1 MKRQKAK
8 SIEERNRQ
16 ILEQINQLKG
26 EHPLWGYRRV
36 WAYMKYRQGY
46 QVNKKPIYRLMKE
59 NRLLVS
65 QIKQLKAIRK
75 KYPEK
80 IRASAV
86 NQVWAVDMTKVMITA
101 YGWISV
107 IIVLDW
113 YTKKIVGWYCGET
126 STTRQW
132 LSALNLAIVKQ
143 FPTGIRE
150 NGTLHLV
157 SDNGSQPTSGKFI
170 NEASI
175 LGIKQVFASYNNPK
189 GNADTERVI
198 RTLKEDLVWTREW
211 TSIYEFT
218 EELTNWI
225 NRYNDAYPHPSL
237 GYMTPVEFEQKEIKQ
252 SPLTR
257 SPNSPLFC
265 S

>member
-1 MKRQKAK
+1 VGIQ
-8 SIEERNRQ
+8 
-16 ILEQINQLKG
+16 
-26 EHPLWGYRRV
+26 RV

-59 NRLLVS
+59 NALLVS
-65 QIKQLKAIRK
+65 QIKKLKAIRK

-86 NQVWAVDMTKVMITA
+86 NQVWAVDMTKVMIPG
-101 YGWISV
+101 YGWLSL

-113 YTKKIVGWYCGET
+113 YTKKIVGWYCEET

-170 NEASI
+170 KEASI
-175 LGIKQVFASYNNPK
+175 LGIKQVFASYDNPK

-198 RTLKEDLVWTREW
+198 RTLKE
-211 TSIYEFT
+211 
-218 EELTNWI
+218 EEGVDKRMDKYI
-225 NRYNDAYPHPSL
+225 
-237 GYMTPVEFEQKEIKQ
+237 
-252 SPLTR
+252 
-257 SPNSPLFC
+257 
-265 S
+265 